1 MYEIKMWVIKKYDK
15 SFTLS
20 RFYNNYTSF
29 DLNKAIYE
37 MKEM

>member
-1 MYEIKMWVIKKYDK
+1 MYEINMWVIKKYDK

-20 RFYNNYTSF
+20 RFYNNYF